1 MHNSQKTLKVKKNR
15 HNKIV
20 KITIITI
27 MSCYIIQQKKVNCN
41 ISNLAYE
48 EKKRN
53 KSVKFTNA
61 VQVKLLSV

>member
-1 MHNSQKTLKVKKNR
+1 
-15 HNKIV
+15 
-20 KITIITI
+20 
-27 MSCYIIQQKKVNCN
+27 MSCYIIQKKKVNCN
-41 ISNLAYE
+41 LSNLAYE